1 MKLLKGMTPGRGAI
15 TRGPGPAP
23 MFFGDESDLKT
34 SNIEGVQNQDF
45 SKAAPG
51 EVLAIGEAE
60 HEIDETKS
68 GPREAGS
75 VKSVGQGGDTV
86 WRESLMPEEKAV
98 LKRYFK

>member
-1 MKLLKGMTPGRGAI
+1 MLKGKGPGRGGI

-34 SNIEGVQNQDF
+34 NNLEGVQNKDF

-51 EVLAIGEAE
+51 EILGIGEAE
-60 HEIDETKS
+60 HEIDETKV
-68 GPREAGS
+68 GPREAGA

-86 WRESLMPEEKAV
+86 WRESLMPDEKAV